1 MRNYIYLTIIAGS
14 AFFLMYNFKN
24 LGNNFFQSS
33 NNPEKKIENFYYYLK
48 NYYVDKIDLDSLS
61 SEIIKDVVKRLDPHS
76 FYISK
81 NELPIVNES
90 MRGSF
95 EGIGV
100 NFFFINDTVSI
111 IRVLKGSP
119 AEKFGLIAGDR
130 TFEPWT
136 VTVLN
141 DQSFKFR
148 AFFEAWSSNIQALQ
162 QNFQNSNTI
171 ADYQSVAK
179 VRQMDRKGNI
189 IRTYRFEG
197 IWPSNISAIELDW
210 GTNDTPEEY
219 TVEFQVQYWTYD
231 TDVDSGNQS

>member
-1 MRNYIYLTIIAGS
+1 MAFKLSEFTS
-14 AFFLMYNFKN
+14 A
-24 LGNNFFQSS
+24 
-33 NNPEKKIENFYYYLK
+33 
-48 NYYVDKIDLDSLS
+48 
-61 SEIIKDVVKRLDPHS
+61 
-76 FYISK
+76 
-81 NELPIVNES
+81 
-90 MRGSF
+90 
-95 EGIGV
+95 
-100 NFFFINDTVSI
+100 
-111 IRVLKGSP
+111 LKGGGARASLFKVTFSGNTIADSDTSFSNLEFLCRSTTIP
-119 AEKFGLIAGDR
+119 PSNISSIDVPFLGRSIKIAGDR

>member
-1 MRNYIYLTIIAGS
+1 MAEAQPGQVQGANIKAPIFTFRDNVKDFARPNLFQVEVFAPPVLQDAITPQPGGVTGSTAQVLETAAGGSQLNAAS
-14 AFFLMYNFKN
+14 ANAFGTFLVKAANIPASVVGVVNVPYR
-24 LGNNFFQSS
+24 GRQ
-33 NNPEKKIENFYYYLK
+33 LK
-48 NYYVDKIDLDSLS
+48 
-61 SEIIKDVVKRLDPHS
+61 
-76 FYISK
+76 
-81 NELPIVNES
+81 
-90 MRGSF
+90 
-95 EGIGV
+95 
-100 NFFFINDTVSI
+100 
-111 IRVLKGSP
+111 
-119 AEKFGLIAGDR
+119 IAGDR

-141 DQSFKFR
+141 DHSFKFR
-148 AFFEAWSSNIQALQ
+148 AFFEAWASNIQALQ

-171 ADYQSVAK
+171 ADYQSTAK

>member
-1 MRNYIYLTIIAGS
+1 MFTFRDNVKDFARPNLFQVEVFAPPVLQQNVVPQPGGVTGS
-14 AFFLMYNFKN
+14 AANVLETLAGESQLNAAGANAFGTFLVKAANIPASVVGVVNVPYR
-24 LGNNFFQSS
+24 GRQ
-33 NNPEKKIENFYYYLK
+33 LK
-48 NYYVDKIDLDSLS
+48 
-61 SEIIKDVVKRLDPHS
+61 
-76 FYISK
+76 
-81 NELPIVNES
+81 
-90 MRGSF
+90 
-95 EGIGV
+95 
-100 NFFFINDTVSI
+100 
-111 IRVLKGSP
+111 
-119 AEKFGLIAGDR
+119 IAGDR

>member
-1 MRNYIYLTIIAGS
+1 MADAQPGQVQGANIKAPIFTFRDNVKDFARP
-14 AFFLMYNFKN
+14 N
-24 LGNNFFQSS
+24 LFQVEVFA
-33 NNPEKKIENFYYYLK
+33 PPVLQ
-48 NYYVDKIDLDSLS
+48 DS
-61 SEIIKDVVKRLDPHS
+61 ITPQ
-76 FYISK
+76 
-81 NELPIVNES
+81 P
-90 MRGSF
+90 G
-95 EGIGV
+95 GV
-100 NFFFINDTVSI
+100 T
-111 IRVLKGSP
+111 GSP
-119 AEKFGLIAGDR
+119 AQVLETAAGGSQLNAASANAFGTFLVKAANIPASVVGVVNVPYRGRQLKIAGDR

-162 QNFQNSNTI
+162 QNFQNANTI
-171 ADYQSVAK
+171 ADYQSTAK

>member
-1 MRNYIYLTIIAGS
+1 MAEAQPGQVQGANIKAPIFTFRDNVKDFARPNLFQVEVFAPPVLQDAITPQPGGVSGSTAEVLETSAGGSQLNAAS
-14 AFFLMYNFKN
+14 ANAFGTFLVKAANIPASVVGVVNVPYR
-24 LGNNFFQSS
+24 GRQ
-33 NNPEKKIENFYYYLK
+33 LK
-48 NYYVDKIDLDSLS
+48 
-61 SEIIKDVVKRLDPHS
+61 
-76 FYISK
+76 
-81 NELPIVNES
+81 
-90 MRGSF
+90 
-95 EGIGV
+95 
-100 NFFFINDTVSI
+100 
-111 IRVLKGSP
+111 
-119 AEKFGLIAGDR
+119 IAGDR

-171 ADYQSVAK
+171 ADYQSTAK

-231 TDVDSGNQS
+231 NDVDSGNQS

>member
-1 MRNYIYLTIIAGS
+1 MAEAQPGQVQGANIKAPIFTFRDNVKDFARPNLFQVEEFAPPVLQDSITPQPGGVTGSTAQVLETAAGGSQLNAAS
-14 AFFLMYNFKN
+14 ANAFGTFLVKAANIPASVVGVVNVPYR
-24 LGNNFFQSS
+24 GRQ
-33 NNPEKKIENFYYYLK
+33 LK
-48 NYYVDKIDLDSLS
+48 
-61 SEIIKDVVKRLDPHS
+61 
-76 FYISK
+76 
-81 NELPIVNES
+81 
-90 MRGSF
+90 
-95 EGIGV
+95 
-100 NFFFINDTVSI
+100 
-111 IRVLKGSP
+111 
-119 AEKFGLIAGDR
+119 IAGDR

-171 ADYQSVAK
+171 ADYQSTAK

>member
-1 MRNYIYLTIIAGS
+1 MAEAQPGQVQGANIKEHIFTFRDNVKDFARPNLFQVEVFAPPVLQDAITPQPGGVTGSTAQVLETAAGGSQLNAAS
-14 AFFLMYNFKN
+14 ANAFGTFLVKAANIPASVVGVVNVPYR
-24 LGNNFFQSS
+24 GRQ
-33 NNPEKKIENFYYYLK
+33 LK
-48 NYYVDKIDLDSLS
+48 
-61 SEIIKDVVKRLDPHS
+61 
-76 FYISK
+76 
-81 NELPIVNES
+81 
-90 MRGSF
+90 
-95 EGIGV
+95 
-100 NFFFINDTVSI
+100 
-111 IRVLKGSP
+111 
-119 AEKFGLIAGDR
+119 IAGDR

-171 ADYQSVAK
+171 ADYQSTAK

>member
-1 MRNYIYLTIIAGS
+1 MAEAQPGQVQGANIKAPIFTFRDNVKDFARP
-14 AFFLMYNFKN
+14 N
-24 LGNNFFQSS
+24 LFQVEVFA
-33 NNPEKKIENFYYYLK
+33 PPVLQ
-48 NYYVDKIDLDSLS
+48 
-61 SEIIKDVVKRLDPHS
+61 SEITPQPGGVTGSTADVLETLSGGSQLNATTANAFGTFLVKAANIPAS
-76 FYISK
+76 VVGV
-81 NELPIVNES
+81 VNVPY
-90 MRGSF
+90 RG
-95 EGIGV
+95 
-100 NFFFINDTVSI
+100 
-111 IRVLKGSP
+111 RQLK
-119 AEKFGLIAGDR
+119 IAGDR

-171 ADYQSVAK
+171 ADYQSTAK

-231 TDVDSGNQS
+231 NDVDSGNQS

>member
-1 MRNYIYLTIIAGS
+1 MAEAQPGQVQGANIKAPIFTFRDNVKDFARPNLFQVEVFAPPVLQDAITPQPGGVSGSTAEVLETSAGGSQLNAAS
-14 AFFLMYNFKN
+14 ANAFGTFLVKAANIPASVVGVVNVPYR
-24 LGNNFFQSS
+24 GRQ
-33 NNPEKKIENFYYYLK
+33 LK
-48 NYYVDKIDLDSLS
+48 
-61 SEIIKDVVKRLDPHS
+61 
-76 FYISK
+76 
-81 NELPIVNES
+81 
-90 MRGSF
+90 
-95 EGIGV
+95 
-100 NFFFINDTVSI
+100 
-111 IRVLKGSP
+111 
-119 AEKFGLIAGDR
+119 IAGDR

-162 QNFQNSNTI
+162 QTFQNSNTI
-171 ADYQSVAK
+171 ADYQSTAK

>member
-1 MRNYIYLTIIAGS
+1 MAEAQPGQVQGANRKAPIFTFRDNVKDFARP
-14 AFFLMYNFKN
+14 N
-24 LGNNFFQSS
+24 LFQVEVFA
-33 NNPEKKIENFYYYLK
+33 PPVLQ
-48 NYYVDKIDLDSLS
+48 
-61 SEIIKDVVKRLDPHS
+61 SEITPQPGGVTGSTADVLETLSGGSQLNATTANAFGTFLVKAANIPAS
-76 FYISK
+76 VVGV
-81 NELPIVNES
+81 VNVPY
-90 MRGSF
+90 RG
-95 EGIGV
+95 
-100 NFFFINDTVSI
+100 
-111 IRVLKGSP
+111 RQLK
-119 AEKFGLIAGDR
+119 IAGDR

-171 ADYQSVAK
+171 ADYQSTAK

-231 TDVDSGNQS
+231 NDVDSGNQS

>member
-1 MRNYIYLTIIAGS
+1 MAEAQPGQVQGANIKAPIFTFRDNVKDFARP
-14 AFFLMYNFKN
+14 N
-24 LGNNFFQSS
+24 LFQVEVFA
-33 NNPEKKIENFYYYLK
+33 PPVLQ
-48 NYYVDKIDLDSLS
+48 
-61 SEIIKDVVKRLDPHS
+61 SEITPQPGGVTGSTADVLETLSGGSQLNATTANAFGTFLVKAANIPAS
-76 FYISK
+76 VVGV
-81 NELPIVNES
+81 VNVPY
-90 MRGSF
+90 RG
-95 EGIGV
+95 
-100 NFFFINDTVSI
+100 
-111 IRVLKGSP
+111 RQLK
-119 AEKFGLIAGDR
+119 IAGDR

-171 ADYQSVAK
+171 ADYQSTAK

-197 IWPSNISAIELDW
+197 ILPSNISAIELDW

-231 TDVDSGNQS
+231 NDVDSGNQS